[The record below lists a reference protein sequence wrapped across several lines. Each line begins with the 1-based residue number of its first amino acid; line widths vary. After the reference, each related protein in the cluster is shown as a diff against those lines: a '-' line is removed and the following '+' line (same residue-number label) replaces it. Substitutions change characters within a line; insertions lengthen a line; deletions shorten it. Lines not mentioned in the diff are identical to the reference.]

1 MKKFT
6 FNDIKQF
13 CKEHYE
19 ECLEGLEQSDVTI
32 FFDFIGWGYVRKTSF
47 STLAQNEI
55 DLRGTW
61 AYEGCD
67 MLSPDIYDFK
77 FKRIA

>member
-6 FNDIKQF
+6 LNDIKQF

-19 ECLEGLEQSDVTI
+19 EYLEDLSTAIV
-32 FFDFIGWGYVRKTSF
+32 FDFLGWGYVRKTSF
-47 STLAQNEI
+47 GTLAQNEI
-55 DLRGTW
+55 ELDGTW
-61 AYEGCD
+61 VYEGCD
-67 MLSPDIYDFK
+67 MLSPDIYNFK

>member
-6 FNDIKQF
+6 LNDIKRF

-19 ECLEGLEQSDVTI
+19 EYLEDLRTVI
-32 FFDFIGWGYVRKTSF
+32 VFDFIGEGFIRETTF
-47 STLAQNEI
+47 GTLAQNEI
-55 DLRGTW
+55 ELSGTW
-61 AYEGCD
+61 VYEGCD
-67 MLSPDIYDFK
+67 MLSPDIYNFN

>member
-6 FNDIKQF
+6 LNDIKQF

-19 ECLEGLEQSDVTI
+19 EYLEQRDVAI
-32 FFDFIGWGYVRKTSF
+32 VFDFIGWGCVRKTSF
-47 STLAQNEI
+47 GTLAQNEI
-55 DLRGTW
+55 EFGGTW
-61 AYEGCD
+61 VYEGCD
-67 MLSPDIYDFK
+67 MLSADIYNFK

>member
-1 MKKFT
+1 MMKKFT

-19 ECLEGLEQSDVTI
+19 EYLEEGDVKI
-32 FFDFIGWGYVRKTSF
+32 MFDFLGWGYVRKTSF
-47 STLAQNEI
+47 DTLAQNEI
-55 DLRGTW
+55 ELSGTW